1 MELRGKNILITR
13 ASAQAEDLRA
23 GLEKAGAHVL
33 ECPAIEI
40 VPVDDWG
47 AVDRA
52 IANLHSYDWLVFTS
66 ANAVELFMRR
76 VRAQG
81 IACRVP
87 IAAVGTATGARLS
100 QWDLS
105 PALVPRTFRSE
116 ALLDL
121 FPVNLAGCRILIP
134 RAETAREV
142 LPEELRRRGAIVD
155 VVPVYRTVKS
165 SAGLENLRAIFA
177 NERVDAVVFT
187 SPSAV
192 RFFSE
197 ALGSGLT
204 SALAAIPIAVIGPV
218 AEEAVALA
226 GLKASICPQRAT
238 IPDLIGAI
246 REHFSRS
253 GG

>member
-1 MELRGKNILITR
+1 MELHGKNILITR
-13 ASAQAEDLRA
+13 ASAQAEDLRT

-40 VPVDDWG
+40 VPVEDWSD
-47 AVDRA
+47 VDRS
-52 IANLHSYDWLVFTS
+52 IANLQSYDWIIFTS

-76 VRAQG
+76 ARVLG
-81 IACRVP
+81 IDCRVP
-87 IAAVGTATGARLS
+87 IAAVGAATGVRLS
-100 QWDLS
+100 HWNLT
-105 PALVPRTFRSE
+105 PARIPRTFRSE

-121 FPVNLAGCRILIP
+121 FPMNLAGRRILIP

-155 VVPVYRTVKS
+155 VVTVYRTVKS
-165 SAGLENLRAIFA
+165 AAGLKNLRAVFA
-177 NERVDAVVFT
+177 NQRVDAVVFT

-204 SALAAIPIAVIGPV
+204 SALATIPIAVIGPV
-218 AEEAVALA
+218 AEEAVASA
-226 GLKASICPQRAT
+226 GLKASICPERAT
-238 IPDLIGAI
+238 IPDLIAAI
-246 REHFSRS
+246 REYFARS